1 MRNIYTHF
9 AFFLIVSGVLFVGI
23 SCKKPASTP
32 PPPSTVSFTMKDT
45 LIISPQYAS
54 TDPAIFTKYN
64 GKTYSIN
71 SKEKTDIITRKKS
84 GTVQDFMFYFQDAS
98 VYDLRPSFE
107 VIIKKTDVN
116 SFEKEYDLTD
126 ASKIQLNYHQRLKD
140 GSVAI
145 NMNGKALSGTLKIKY
160 DKQYNT
166 ISGEITNL
174 KVPID
179 FYTPEDVELDLPTRS
194 NNLLL
199 EGGSNRLVSMAFTYV
214 EVGSAP

>member
-1 MRNIYTHF
+1 MRNTF
-9 AFFLIVSGVLFVGI
+9 TQFVFFISIAGVLFAGS
-23 SCKKPASTP
+23 SCKKTASTP
-32 PPPSTVSFTMKDT
+32 APPSTVSFTMKDT
-45 LIISPQYAS
+45 LIISSQNAS
-54 TDPAIFTKYN
+54 TDPSIFTQYN
-64 GKTYSIN
+64 GKTYSID

-84 GTVQDFMFYFQDAS
+84 GTDHFMFYFQDAS
-98 VYDLRPSFE
+98 VYDLQPSFE
-107 VIIKKTDVN
+107 VIIKNTDVN

-140 GSVAI
+140 FSVAI
-145 NMNGKALSGTLKIKY
+145 NMNGKVISGTLKIEY
-160 DKQYNT
+160 NKQYNT

-194 NNLLL
+194 NILLS
-199 EGGSNRLVSMAFTYV
+199 EGGSYRAVSTVFTYV

>member
-1 MRNIYTHF
+1 MRNTYTQF
-9 AFFLIVSGVLFVGI
+9 VFFISIASVLFAGI

-32 PPPSTVSFTMKDT
+32 APPSTVSFTMKDT
-45 LIISPQYAS
+45 LIIAPQHAS

-71 SKEKTDIITRKKS
+71 TKQKTVIIARKKNN
-84 GTVQDFMFYFQDAS
+84 TNHFMLYFQDSS
-98 VYDLRPSFE
+98 VYDLQPSFE
-107 VIIKKTDVN
+107 VIIKNTDVN

-140 GSVAI
+140 MSVAI
-145 NMNGKALSGTLKIKY
+145 NMNGSVLGGTLKIKY

-166 ISGEITNL
+166 ISGEIANL

-179 FYTPEDVELDLPTRS
+179 FYTPEDVEPDLPTRS
-194 NNLLL
+194 NILLL
-199 EGGSNRLVSMAFTYV
+199 EGGSNRTVAMAFTYA